1 MDVIHNKH
9 DSDARAATAECEA
22 QEAIAT
28 IPFPMDEQLAVCAKE
43 QMDWDNKNDQALGI
57 ITLKI
62 SHSLHTHI
70 TDETSVIW
78 ESLATMFATP
88 GPAADK
94 LAAEVALETLVG
106 IP

>member
-1 MDVIHNKH
+1 MLLNP
-9 DSDARAATAECEA
+9 SAAAVQAAMAECEA
-22 QEAIAT
+22 QEAIAAV
-28 IPFPMDEQLAVCAKE
+28 PFPMDEQLAACAKE
-43 QMDWDNKNDQALGI
+43 QMDWDNKDNQALGI